1 MKVRFVSVAERQARA
16 RAEAQA
22 VARVKAQGQVP
33 RACGTEMAEAPARG
47 AIRLVTPV
55 ARRVVAAPEDAQK
68 PEGGNRVE
76 RHDLGFEGR
85 KAAQICDVFDLMAVR
100 ARRTQFTRAQIA
112 TARRYA
118 GLLER
123 HSKGAMKCSSMESAH
138 SGSGGSGGQGTF
150 MDSYLQEGREID
162 RLRRRAGDRSGH
174 RRRCRGAGA
183 QGWHGSPGHGAGP
196 AGSGLSCAAHAHT
209 GAARPRLVRLH
220 PPPRPLPRGPGRL
233 SGPHGG
239 VRGRPTIDQPSYK

>member
-55 ARRVVAAPEDAQK
+55 ARRVVSTPGDANR

-76 RHDLGFEGR
+76 RHDLGYEGR
-85 KAAQICDVFDLMAVR
+85 KAAQICDVFDLMALR

-118 GLLER
+118 GLVER

-138 SGSGGSGGQGTF
+138 GGSGGSGGQGTF

-162 RLRRRAGDRSGH
+162 RLRRQAGIDPVSGTPAVVLARKDGTGRRVMALDLLDRVCLAQHTPTQVLRDLGWSASTRH
-174 RRRCRGAGA
+174 LARCR
-183 QGWHGSPGHGAGP
+183 
-196 AGSGLSCAAHAHT
+196 AALADCLDRM
-209 GAARPRLVRLH
+209 AR
-220 PPPRPLPRGPGRL
+220 
-233 SGPHGG
+233 
-239 VRGRPTIDQPSYK
+239 

>member
-1 MKVRFVSVAERQARA
+1 MKVRFVSVAERQARV

-55 ARRVVAAPEDAQK
+55 ARRVVNTPEDGQK
-68 PEGGNRVE
+68 PGNANRPEGGNRVE
-76 RHDLGFEGR
+76 RHDLGYEGR

-118 GLLER
+118 GLVER

-138 SGSGGSGGQGTF
+138 GGSGGSGGQGAF
-150 MDSYLQEGREID
+150 MDSYLQEGREIE
-162 RLRRRAGDRSGH
+162 RLRRQAGFD
-174 RRRCRGAGA
+174 
-183 QGWHGSPGHGAGP
+183 PV
-196 AGSGLSCAAHAHT
+196 T
-209 GAARPRLVRLH
+209 GAAAVVLARKD
-220 PPPRPLPRGPGRL
+220 GTGRRVMAL
-233 SGPHGG
+233 DLLDRVCLAQHT
-239 VRGRPTIDQPSYK
+239 PTQVLRDLGWSASTRHLARCRKALADCLDRMAR

>member
-1 MKVRFVSVAERQARA
+1 MKVRFVSVAERQARV

-33 RACGTEMAEAPARG
+33 RACGSEMAEAPARG

-55 ARRVVAAPEDAQK
+55 ARRVVSAPEDAQK

-85 KAAQICDVFDLMAVR
+85 KAAQICDVFDLMAMR

-118 GLLER
+118 GLVER

-138 SGSGGSGGQGTF
+138 GGSGGSGGQGTF

-162 RLRRRAGDRSGH
+162 RLRRRAGIDPVTGTPAVVLARKDGTGRRVMALDLLDRVCLAQHTPTQVLRDLGWSASTRH
-174 RRRCRGAGA
+174 LARCR
-183 QGWHGSPGHGAGP
+183 
-196 AGSGLSCAAHAHT
+196 AALADCLDRM
-209 GAARPRLVRLH
+209 AR
-220 PPPRPLPRGPGRL
+220 
-233 SGPHGG
+233 
-239 VRGRPTIDQPSYK
+239 

>member
-16 RAEAQA
+16 RAEAHA

-33 RACGTEMAEAPARG
+33 RACGTEMTEAPARG

-55 ARRVVAAPEDAQK
+55 AHRVVAAPEDAQK

-76 RHDLGFEGR
+76 RHDLGYEGR

-118 GLLER
+118 GLVER

-162 RLRRRAGDRSGH
+162 RLRRRAGIDPVTGTAAVVLARKDGTGRRVMALDLLDRVCLAQHTPTQVLRDLGWSASTRH
-174 RRRCRGAGA
+174 LARCR
-183 QGWHGSPGHGAGP
+183 
-196 AGSGLSCAAHAHT
+196 AALADCLDRM
-209 GAARPRLVRLH
+209 AR
-220 PPPRPLPRGPGRL
+220 
-233 SGPHGG
+233 
-239 VRGRPTIDQPSYK
+239 